1 MGELFIAG
9 LVLLVCVAVVFV
21 ISRCWI
27 ALVDALGARLFGRF
41 KKKDEPPVWHTL
53 DDSGQQNQD

>member
-1 MGELFIAG
+1 MGELLNAG
-9 LVLLVCVAVVFV
+9 LVLLVCSAVVFV
-21 ISRCWI
+21 LSRCWI

-53 DDSGQQNQD
+53 DDRERQNHD